1 MRFLRGIE
9 KFSRYKEETK
19 IIIDNNIINDGKTQ
33 ELLKQ
38 LKKYE
43 RILGVKDNKL
53 DNSKSINIRNTLLKY
68 LDYLDHYIISHFMT
82 YIYDFQT
89 NQKDDEFTTDM
100 NINIDLVS
108 VLYYQEYPDDEEID
122 PIKYTQVR
130 ELYEKMFGKK

>member
-9 KFSRYKEETK
+9 KFRRYKEETK

-89 NQKDDEFTTDM
+89 NQRDDEFTTDM

-108 VLYYQEYPDDEEID
+108 VFYYQEYPDDEEID

>member
-9 KFSRYKEETK
+9 KFRRYKEEAK
-19 IIIDNNIINDGKTQ
+19 IIIDNTIINDGKTK
-33 ELLKQ
+33 ELLNQ

-53 DNSKSINIRNTLLKY
+53 DNSKSINVRNTLLKY

-82 YIYDFQT
+82 HIYNFQFE
-89 NQKDDEFTTDM
+89 QKENEFTTDM
-100 NINIDLVS
+100 DINIDLVS
-108 VLYYQEYPDDEEID
+108 VLYYQQYPDDEEID

-130 ELYEKMFGKK
+130 ELYEKMFGKM